1 MGLKIEGSEI
11 TPFPVYVDSSFEK
24 CPIAHAAGI
33 PVYVKRLF
41 NEPRVKSKRYKI
53 VRIMSDP
60 KIGLAANDWQYGGLF
75 GPAPTVLMGRMD
87 GIDFSL
93 NDWAVLDDF

>member
-11 TPFPVYVDSSFEK
+11 TPFPVLVDSTFEK

-41 NEPRVKSKRYKI
+41 NLPRVKSKCYKI

-60 KIGLAANDWQYGGLF
+60 KIGLAH
-75 GPAPTVLMGRMD
+75 
-87 GIDFSL
+87 
-93 NDWAVLDDF
+93 